1 MVNRVVFILNHVRNL
16 SSLKSDDRSS
26 RIGSYIRYMVNLFL
40 PETRITNMIYLPND
54 FQFLCFFNRLSSPLS
69 IQFHQKIGNMAL
81 YRTF

>member
-26 RIGSYIRYMVNLFL
+26 LIGSYIRYMVNLFFPKL
-40 PETRITNMIYLPND
+40 ELQIRFSLPND
-54 FQFLCFFNRLSSPLS
+54 FQLLCFFNRLSSPLS